1 MYNSRSSQRMRLKRV
16 RIFGFKTF
24 ADRTEF
30 SLEGGV
36 IAVVGPNGCGKSNLV
51 DAILWGLG
59 EGNARQLRAQTG
71 QDVIFSGSSRRK
83 PVGFAEVNLLFDNED
98 RSLPLDADEV
108 SITRKLT
115 RNGDSEYSINRQ
127 SCRLRDIYDLL
138 ADSGLGRA
146 GYAIV
151 GQKEID
157 AALSASPEDRRGWVD
172 EAAGVQRY
180 RARKIESLRR
190 LATAQ
195 EHLDR
200 IADIVRELESQ
211 RAPLEEEAERAIA
224 YKGILGALRDVELGL
239 LVQEVVTA
247 VNEVKEAELR
257 ITECGRI
264 SKEEAVRASNLDLQV
279 RSTGEQ
285 ISEIEAEMDQ
295 VRVLQHGSLTGL
307 ERAEAN
313 IRLMEQ
319 KLQSLDELEKSLA
332 EDGNVASDR
341 IEEFRAEALAA
352 KTEFDAES
360 VNLDVLRSELS
371 GVGDEAKRLGTEL
384 RKLEDELR
392 RAREAKARQL
402 KVEAEES
409 HRGERRK
416 MAHRELEGID
426 ASLPDL
432 EVATKEAEATVN
444 EVEARLANARA
455 EIAEIESKIQQILK
469 AEEKDAQAVRGSL
482 SQRASLDGR
491 RRGIEATIL
500 SHEGVSQGTRAVLE
514 AAERNLLS
522 GNYTPV
528 GEAVEAEA
536 EVALAIETA
545 LGGSSNDLIVD
556 HERDAKEAIEWLKQ
570 NRAGRATFQP
580 IPLMRPSEPSYEL
593 RRLLGERGIM
603 GRASELVR
611 CESRFRPVIDSLLG
625 RVLIVEDID
634 IALKHARTTGW
645 SRMVTLD
652 GEVVHSG
659 GAVTGGRQAKT
670 GYGLVQ
676 RKADLQAIEDEIA
689 QLDKTVG
696 EFDSRS
702 KARSRQRGELDLEA
716 KERQTAIAAIQRE
729 LNESRTFHRT
739 LADELKGTL
748 RSRERLAHEIDQLS
762 GERKADA
769 QPVDVDAIE
778 ALRDAALKE
787 LASRSADA
795 EGAEARLKEL
805 EARLSQAQSRAI
817 AAERRLHIATDTE
830 GQRKKRLEGLEPER
844 LKIRQAA
851 TEFEKERELAKTQRS
866 EADSKLEAFQIQRR
880 ELLEKSLQLAED
892 AKQARENATNVGEAS
907 HQAELGRARA
917 ENRRSGALQRLM
929 EDYGLS
935 EPEALAQQGTHEIP
949 PDAQAV
955 VNRLRR
961 DLRGMGDVNL
971 GAIDAY
977 QRLSARLD
985 ELLAQQSDVL
995 GGIEQVEASIAELDK
1010 MTRDRFLSTFLAVQE
1025 AFTETFRKLFGDG
1038 EGKMSLS
1045 DPAHVLESGID
1056 LDIQLPGKK
1065 RQPLNLLSGGERSL
1079 CASAFLFALLRVKP
1093 SPLVVLDEVDAPLDG
1108 RNVERFA
1115 AMLHEHSDK
1124 TQFIVITHN
1133 MSTIVSAQDWLGV
1146 TMQEPGVSTL
1156 LPVRL
1161 PQAQEALQ
1169 QQ

>member
-1 MYNSRSSQRMRLKRV
+1 MRLKRV

-83 PVGFAEVNLLFDNED
+83 AVGFAEVTLLFDNED

-108 SITRKLT
+108 LITRKLT
-115 RNGDSEYSINRQ
+115 RNGDSDYSINRQ

-180 RARKIESLRR
+180 RARKVESLRR

-195 EHLDR
+195 QHLDR
-200 IADIVRELESQ
+200 IADIVRELGAQ
-211 RAPLEEEAERAIA
+211 RQPLEEEAERAIA
-224 YKGILGALRDVELGL
+224 YKGMLGALRDVELGL
-239 LVQEVVTA
+239 LIQEVVTA
-247 VNEVKEAELR
+247 IAEVRDAELR

-264 SKEEAVRASNLDLQV
+264 SKEEAIRAGTLDLQV
-279 RSTGEQ
+279 RTTGER
-285 ISEIEAEMDQ
+285 ISEMETEMDQ
-295 VRVLQHGSLTGL
+295 VRELQQASLTAL

-313 IRLMEQ
+313 IRVMEQ
-319 KLQSLDELEKSLA
+319 RLQGLDELEKSLA
-332 EDGNVASDR
+332 EDGGAASDR
-341 IEEFRAEALAA
+341 IEEFRTEAAAA
-352 KTEFDAES
+352 KLEFDTES
-360 VNLDVLRSELS
+360 QGLESLRSELS
-371 GVGDEAKRLGTEL
+371 GAGEQAKRLSIEL
-384 RKLEDELR
+384 RKLEEELR

-402 KVEAEES
+402 KFEAEES
-409 HRGERRK
+409 HRGERK
-416 MAHRELEGID
+416 KAALRELAGID
-426 ASLPDL
+426 DSLPDL
-432 EVATKEAEATVN
+432 EQATKEAETA
-444 EVEARLANARA
+444 A
-455 EIAEIESKIQQILK
+455 AEIEAKSTNARTELASLEQKIQQILK
-469 AEEKDAQAVRGSL
+469 EEERDAQLVRGSL

-522 GNYTPV
+522 GSYTPV
-528 GEAVEAEA
+528 GEAVEADA
-536 EVALAIETA
+536 ELALAVETA
-545 LGGSSNDLIVD
+545 LGGSTNDLIVD

-593 RRLLGERGIM
+593 RRLLGERGIL

-634 IALKHARTTGW
+634 IALRHARTTGW

-676 RKADLQAIEDEIA
+676 RKADLQAIEEEILA
-689 QLDKTVG
+689 LDKTVS

-702 KARSRQRGELDLEA
+702 KARSRQRQSLDVEVR
-716 KERQTAIAAIQRE
+716 ERQVLVGSVQRE
-729 LNESRTFHRT
+729 LTELRNFHRT

-748 RSRERLAHEIDQLS
+748 RSRERLANEIAQLS
-762 GERKADA
+762 GEKKSEAPIADVETLEA
-769 QPVDVDAIE
+769 Q
-778 ALRDAALKE
+778 RDLALKE

-805 EARLSQAQSRAI
+805 EARLSQAQARNL
-817 AAERRLHIATDTE
+817 AAERRLQIATDTE
-830 GQRKKRLEGLEPER
+830 GQRQKRLEGLDPER
-844 LKIRQAA
+844 IRIREA
-851 TEFEKERELAKTQRS
+851 TLLHEKEREAARVERS
-866 EADSKLEAFQIQRR
+866 QAQEKLEVLQVQRR

-892 AKQARENATNVGEAS
+892 AKQARENANQIGEAS

-935 EPEALAQQGTHEIP
+935 EPEAVAQQGTHEIP
-949 PDAQAV
+949 ADAQAV

-961 DLRGMGDVNL
+961 DLKGMGDVNL

-977 QRLSARLD
+977 QRLTVRLE
-985 ELLAQQSDVL
+985 ELQAQQADVV
-995 GGIEQVEASIAELDK
+995 GGIEQVEASISELDK
-1010 MTRDRFLSTFLAVQE
+1010 MTRDRFLTTFLAVQE
-1025 AFTETFRKLFGDG
+1025 AFSETFRKLFGDG
-1038 EGKMSLS
+1038 EGKMSLT
-1045 DPAHVLESGID
+1045 DPNHVLDSGIE
-1056 LDIQLPGKK
+1056 LEIQLPGKK

-1115 AMLHEHSDK
+1115 EMLHEHSDK

-1146 TMQEPGVSTL
+1146 TMQEPGISTL

-1161 PQAQEALQ
+1161 PQVQEVLQ
-1169 QQ
+1169 H